1 MDKVKIQEDLAIIKQ
16 IMQESRQSVTNIGIN
31 LVVWGGIVIICLLF
45 TYYSMT
51 HETIISEA
59 LIWGIGFSLAW
70 AFELRL
76 YIKNKKKNHDSTFSG
91 NILSRLWLTILIS
104 MMIIGI
110 FGELSGAISGG
121 AGSGVIAVLLAI
133 GYIVTGTIM
142 NSGWVKLLGIGWW
155 LGSILIFYTTV
166 IQSILIW
173 VVLMIALQFIP
184 GVVLFVQEK
193 KKSLIA

>member
-1 MDKVKIQEDLAIIKQ
+1 MNQL
-16 IMQESRQSVTNIGIN
+16 
-31 LVVWGGIVIICLLF
+31 
-45 TYYSMT
+45 
-51 HETIISEA
+51 ISEA

-70 AFELRL
+70 AFELRV
-76 YIKNKKKNHDSTFSG
+76 YIKGKKKNHDGTFSG

-110 FGELSGAISGG
+110 FGELSGAVSSD

-155 LGSILIFYTTV
+155 LGSILIFYSSV
-166 IQSILIW
+166 IQSVLIW
-173 VVLMIALQFIP
+173 AILMTVLQFIP
-184 GVVLFVQEK
+184 GIILLVQEK
-193 KKSLIA
+193 KKSLLA